1 MSPIIPNQR
10 SRAALMADEFGG
22 IDTRS
27 EILQIVSQVLQSP
40 DEDGLRLR
48 DVADDK
54 SIRARLSANHLAP
67 ID

>member
-1 MSPIIPNQR
+1 
-10 SRAALMADEFGG
+10 
-22 IDTRS
+22 
-27 EILQIVSQVLQSP
+27 
-40 DEDGLRLR
+40 LRLR